1 LPQGKY
7 LKTDTDSSKVHFT
20 GNAEKFVLFFH
31 QQNQKAGISVD
42 ISTLA
47 GYFLLLNNNNKLMA
61 NSRTPPADKFLII
74 PVGVE

>member
-1 LPQGKY
+1 V
-7 LKTDTDSSKVHFT
+7 KTDSTNSSKVNFSD
-20 GNAEKFVLFFH
+20 NAEKFVLFFH

-47 GYFLLLNNNNKLMA
+47 GYFLLLDNDNNLVA
-61 NSRTPPADKFLII
+61 NSRTAPADKFLII

>member
-1 LPQGKY
+1 MQA
-7 LKTDTDSSKVHFT
+7 KTNSRIGYIHNKS
-20 GNAEKFVLFFH
+20 NAEKFVLFFH
-31 QQNQKAGISVD
+31 QQNQHAGLLVD

-47 GYFLLLNNNNKLMA
+47 GNFLCIDNENYLAA